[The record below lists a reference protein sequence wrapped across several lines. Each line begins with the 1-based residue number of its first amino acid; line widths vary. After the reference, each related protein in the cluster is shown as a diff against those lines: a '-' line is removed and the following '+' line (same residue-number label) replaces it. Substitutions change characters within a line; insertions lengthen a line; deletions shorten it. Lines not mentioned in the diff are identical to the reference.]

1 VSYFNGKFLSLKWR
15 LKIKFLI
22 NLGRKIKNQ
31 RHIFV
36 IGDRGIPVCFDH
48 HVHTASMALPFP
60 LKPEVV
66 GQSIVSLKEDLLQL
80 IQSDEPYKKRCVE
93 L

>member
-1 VSYFNGKFLSLKWR
+1 MVNFCLKWR

-36 IGDRGIPVCFDH
+36 VGDRGIHACFDH
-48 HVHTASMALPFP
+48 HIHTVSLALLFP

-66 GQSIVSLKEDLLQL
+66 GQSFLLLAEDLLQL
-80 IQSDEPYKKRCVE
+80 IQSDEPYKKQCVG